1 MPALIIST
9 TPVKPERIPEPL
21 WVEIIFPTLNNLKI
35 LNQAELIL
43 SPNAIDIN
51 SGTTETIS
59 IKPFMLKTY
68 DNLLFNYELKE
79 SEYNQLLEEYN
90 KCIEKDIN
98 EYLDSLNEE

>member
-1 MPALIIST
+1 MN
-9 TPVKPERIPEPL
+9 R
-21 WVEIIFPTLNNLKI
+21 LNNDNFEQIIQI
-35 LNQAELIL
+35 LIEKHNQEHTELLNKFNKLQNDYI
-43 SPNAIDIN
+43 
-51 SGTTETIS
+51 
-59 IKPFMLKTY
+59 FMHQTY

>member
-1 MPALIIST
+1 MN
-9 TPVKPERIPEPL
+9 R
-21 WVEIIFPTLNNLKI
+21 LNNDNFEQIIQI
-35 LNQAELIL
+35 LVEKYNQEHTELLNKFNKLQNDYI
-43 SPNAIDIN
+43 
-51 SGTTETIS
+51 
-59 IKPFMLKTY
+59 FMHQTY

>member
-1 MPALIIST
+1 MN
-9 TPVKPERIPEPL
+9 R
-21 WVEIIFPTLNNLKI
+21 LNNDNFEQIIQI
-35 LNQAELIL
+35 LIEKHNQEYTELVEKY
-43 SPNAIDIN
+43 NQEN
-51 SGTTETIS
+51 TELLNKFNKLQNDYI
-59 IKPFMLKTY
+59 FMHQTY